1 MERMTQIPRPREPA
15 IGAIGI
21 AEPETITLPAVTIPG
36 VRLGALLGRG
46 GMASV
51 FEAWDEGFNPPRR
64 IAVKLMNP
72 SATIDPVFRIRF
84 DREASLVAQFR
95 HENIV
100 RIYSCGEINSVKYLV
115 MEYLGGGTLAERLE
129 RGALRLSEALK
140 HGADLADALAYSHNF
155 GIIHRDL
162 KPANVLFT
170 TEGKLVLTDFG
181 IAKRMSAAGAGLTMG
196 VIGPPLYM
204 SPEQALG
211 EAVSDRTD
219 VYSLG
224 LTISDMLTDLNTP
237 PAKRLQR
244 TAEAGDLLSRRLPHV
259 PEALTEILNGCLQYK
274 PQARPSAL
282 EVAAQLRALALTKP
296 TLRKVS
302 NGMRPNRTAIVLAL
316 ALLLAGLSLYLLR

>member
-1 MERMTQIPRPREPA
+1 MNQIPRPREPA
-15 IGAIGI
+15 LGAIP
-21 AEPETITLPAVTIPG
+21 AVDPPTITLPAVSIPG
-36 VRLGALLGRG
+36 VRLGVLLGRG

-72 SATIDPVFRIRF
+72 SATTDAVFRIRF
-84 DREASLVAQFR
+84 DREASLVAAFR
-95 HENIV
+95 HDNIV

-115 MEYLGGGTLAERLE
+115 MEYLGGGTLAQKLE
-129 RGALRLSEALK
+129 RGGLRLREALT
-140 HGADLADALAYSHNF
+140 HGADLADALAYSHTF

-181 IAKRMSAAGAGLTMG
+181 IAKRMSASSAGLTHG
-196 VIGPPLYM
+196 IIGPPLYM

-224 LTISDMLTDLNTP
+224 LTLSDMLSDQSSP
-237 PAKRLQR
+237 PLRLQR
-244 TAEAGDLLSRRLPHV
+244 TGESSDLMSRRLPHIPDAV
-259 PEALTEILNGCLQYK
+259 AEILHRCLQYQ
-274 PQARPSAL
+274 PAARPSAT
-282 EVAAQLRALALTKP
+282 EVAQQLRAVSLVKP
-296 TLRKVS
+296 KLRKLP
-302 NGMRPNRTAIVLAL
+302 GPARTDRYLLAIVMT
-316 ALLLAGLSLYLLR
+316 LLLAGLGLFLMRS

>member
-1 MERMTQIPRPREPA
+1 MTQIPRPTEPVTGPPLA
-15 IGAIGI
+15 G
-21 AEPETITLPAVTIPG
+21 EPVIITLPAVTIPG

-64 IAVKLMNP
+64 VAVKLMNP

-84 DREASLVAQFR
+84 DREASVVAAFR
-95 HENIV
+95 HDNIV
-100 RIYSCGEINSVKYLV
+100 RIYSCGEINNVKYLV
-115 MEYLGGGTLAERLE
+115 MEYLGGGTLAQRLD
-129 RGALRLSEALK
+129 RGALRLSEVLK

-170 TEGKLVLTDFG
+170 SEGKLVLTDFG
-181 IAKRMSAAGAGLTMG
+181 IAKQVSAAGAGLTMG

-224 LTISDMLTDLNTP
+224 LTLSDMLTDLSTLSQR
-237 PAKRLQR
+237 KQR
-244 TAEAGDLLSRRLPHV
+244 TAAAEDFLSQRLPHV
-259 PEALTEILNGCLQYK
+259 PSSVTEILNRCLQYK
-274 PQARPSAL
+274 PEARPAAF
-282 EVAAQLRALALTKP
+282 EVADQLRAVALTKP
-296 TLRKVS
+296 KLRRLPR
-302 NGMRPNRTAIVLAL
+302 RPRFDWGVIVLTL
-316 ALLLAGLSLYLLR
+316 LLLLAGLGLFLLRR